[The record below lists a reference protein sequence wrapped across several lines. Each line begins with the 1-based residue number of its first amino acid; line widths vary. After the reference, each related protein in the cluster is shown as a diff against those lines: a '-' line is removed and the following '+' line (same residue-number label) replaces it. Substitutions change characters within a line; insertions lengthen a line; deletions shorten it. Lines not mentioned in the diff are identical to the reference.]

1 MGVPTLF
8 RHLFETY
15 GLEIIKPN
23 VSSCDYLFFDF
34 NSILYNVYA
43 KDVLKHQQKS
53 VFIQSIFSELLAL
66 CQRMNPTKFIGIYF
80 DGVAPRSKM
89 IQQRSRRYKS
99 ILLQRL
105 LSKEDEFAITNHI
118 CPGTE
123 FMQELCLYLEH
134 HLPSLKKQLYHRPKL
149 LLSTVNVPG
158 EGEHKIM
165 DDIRQ
170 KFKFEE
176 TDSIVVMSPDND
188 LISLLMLNQNKN
200 VLLMRYMDISFQ
212 KWNLSEE
219 DSLFFISI
227 DVIKR
232 KFQQENKLYTD
243 MENLLLDYNF
253 LLSICGNDFVTVIP
267 FMRIKNGGMDKLLS
281 IYKNYSRKQNE
292 YLIEKNNDFHVNDNF
307 FLYIMIELS
316 KMERYECKKWGSFI
330 ERERNHP
337 DYRIDNDESL
347 SKSQKKEANI
357 NHLYLCNANH
367 PLRDVYVKEFE
378 TLHFDKIE
386 TDFKTFKNE
395 YYNYFISE
403 FSFSEMR
410 RLVTE
415 YLKSLKYTLIY
426 YNRECPSESW
436 YYPFRC
442 APFFSDVVYF
452 FQRRNVNFTRLTFS
466 NHRKYSPYEQLM
478 MILPKESSSVLP
490 TCFSTLFS
498 KYRCN
503 YPSGEYKVDAL
514 QGMKFIY
521 SEMILK
527 EWKYL
532 PSLFLDIKNLEK
544 YFTENEKKRNL
555 VTYQTIEC

>member
-66 CQRMNPTKFIGIYF
+66 CQRMNPTKFVGIYF

-134 HLPSLKKQLYHRPKL
+134 HLPSLKKQLSHRPSL

-347 SKSQKKEANI
+347 SKSQKKEAKI

-378 TLHFDKIE
+378 TLHFDEIE
-386 TDFKTFKNE
+386 TDFKTFKNK
-395 YYNYFISE
+395 YYHYFISE

-426 YNRECPSESW
+426 YNRGCPSESW

-452 FQRRNVNFTRLTFS
+452 FQRRNFDFTRLTFS

-490 TCFSTLFS
+490 TCFNNLFS
-498 KYRCN
+498 KYRYN

-521 SEMILK
+521 SEVILK

-532 PSLFLDIKNLEK
+532 PSVFLDIKNLEK

>member
-227 DVIKR
+227 IPQPVCLNPGSTPIIR
-232 KFQQENKLYTD
+232 KFLPH
-243 MENLLLDYNF
+243 LNF
-253 LLSICGNDFVTVIP
+253 N
-267 FMRIKNGGMDKLLS
+267 
-281 IYKNYSRKQNE
+281 
-292 YLIEKNNDFHVNDNF
+292 
-307 FLYIMIELS
+307 
-316 KMERYECKKWGSFI
+316 
-330 ERERNHP
+330 
-337 DYRIDNDESL
+337 
-347 SKSQKKEANI
+347 
-357 NHLYLCNANH
+357 
-367 PLRDVYVKEFE
+367 
-378 TLHFDKIE
+378 
-386 TDFKTFKNE
+386 
-395 YYNYFISE
+395 
-403 FSFSEMR
+403 
-410 RLVTE
+410 
-415 YLKSLKYTLIY
+415 
-426 YNRECPSESW
+426 
-436 YYPFRC
+436 
-442 APFFSDVVYF
+442 
-452 FQRRNVNFTRLTFS
+452 
-466 NHRKYSPYEQLM
+466 
-478 MILPKESSSVLP
+478 
-490 TCFSTLFS
+490 
-498 KYRCN
+498 
-503 YPSGEYKVDAL
+503 
-514 QGMKFIY
+514 
-521 SEMILK
+521 
-527 EWKYL
+527 
-532 PSLFLDIKNLEK
+532 
-544 YFTENEKKRNL
+544 
-555 VTYQTIEC
+555 